1 MFLKGFGKV
10 IYFVFFEGFWVN
22 GCCCLVGVEI
32 FWEKFLKLEGNK
44 GLKFIFN
51 KNIGKK
57 IMKKYFSFKWN

>member
-1 MFLKGFGKV
+1 MFIIKYFCFFVLIEELFLKGFGKV
-10 IYFVFFEGFWVN
+10 IYFVFFEEFWVN

-51 KNIGKK
+51 K
-57 IMKKYFSFKWN
+57 